1 MGNDIDKIN
10 KFDIN
15 QIKKLLPQRYP
26 FLMIDKVLEFSPGEK
41 AIALKNVSVNEPF
54 FQGHFPDLPV
64 MPGVL
69 IMEAMAQTAIIL
81 FTYGDKERG
90 EDKLF
95 FIGSVKSRF
104 LRPVY
109 PGDQMVIEITPT
121 KIISTGGIVKGIV
134 KVEDRVV
141 CKGELSFSIQN
152 K

>member
-1 MGNDIDKIN
+1 MAERMITLDS
-10 KFDIN
+10 N

-26 FLMIDKVLEFSPGEK
+26 FLMIDRVLGLSPGEK

-64 MPGVL
+64 MPGAL

-81 FTYGDKERG
+81 FAYDNQEKEA
-90 EDKLF
+90 DKLF
-95 FIGSVKSRF
+95 LFGSVKARF
-104 LRPVY
+104 LNPVY
-109 PGDQMVIEITPT
+109 PGDQMMIEITPT

-134 KVEDRVV
+134 KVEDRIA
-141 CKGELSFSIQN
+141 CKGELSFSVQN